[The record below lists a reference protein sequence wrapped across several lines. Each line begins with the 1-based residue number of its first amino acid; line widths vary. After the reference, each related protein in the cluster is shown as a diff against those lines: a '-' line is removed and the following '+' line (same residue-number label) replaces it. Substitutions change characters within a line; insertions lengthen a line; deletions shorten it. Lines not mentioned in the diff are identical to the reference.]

1 MVARKRKQGQARR
14 LRKYLRDQTGTTDPQ
29 ALGARVEQLNEAIAR
44 VDADLARLNEDEHA
58 AKKEDSSQDSER
70 DAKARAVVTESRARQ
85 RARLDDMRA
94 ELVAMVEVNRRI
106 PSSFERT

>member
-29 ALGARVEQLNEAIAR
+29 ALQARVDQLNEAIAR
-44 VDADLARLNEDEHA
+44 VDADLARLDEGENA

-70 DAKARAVVTESRARQ
+70 DAKARAIVAESRARQ
-85 RARLDDMRA
+85 RARLDEMHG
-94 ELVAMVEVNRRI
+94 ELVALVEVNARI
-106 PSSFERT
+106 LKQLV